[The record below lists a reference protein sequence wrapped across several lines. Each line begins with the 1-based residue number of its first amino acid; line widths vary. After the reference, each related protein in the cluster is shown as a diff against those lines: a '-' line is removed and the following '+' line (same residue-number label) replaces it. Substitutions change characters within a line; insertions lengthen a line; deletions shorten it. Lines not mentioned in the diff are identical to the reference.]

1 MSIFNS
7 NSLLISTN
15 QEYRC
20 PKCFFIPFISFSFS
34 TEEKKIFM
42 ITNCTN
48 NHSFSKP
55 VDEMEIMCKT
65 SLSSNNNCVNCD
77 KKKIFLIFTIIV

>member
-7 NSLLISTN
+7 NSLLITSN
-15 QEYRC
+15 QDYRC
-20 PKCFFIPFISFSFS
+20 PKCLFIPFISFSFS

-42 ITNCTN
+42 KTKCTN

-55 VDEMEIMCKT
+55 VEEMEIMCKT
-65 SLSSNNNCVNCD
+65 SPSTNNNCVNCD
-77 KKKIFLIFTIIV
+77 KKKIFLIFIIIV